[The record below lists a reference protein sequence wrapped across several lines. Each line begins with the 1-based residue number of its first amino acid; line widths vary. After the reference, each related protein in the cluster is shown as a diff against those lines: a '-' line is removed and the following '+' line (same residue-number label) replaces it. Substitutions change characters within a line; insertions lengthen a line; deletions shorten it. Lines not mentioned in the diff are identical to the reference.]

1 MATPAGETER
11 LGPRDVHAGKRGATV
26 VRGVMA
32 GTHDVTVEM
41 CAATGPPPGLSR
53 GLCVR
58 AELPCVRGLFG
69 AGTRRRG
76 HTKKPV
82 QRPFITLA
90 DGSTK
95 VRRFD
100 ASIGGGTIGNNLWL
114 PPAFSRFENIMSA

>member
-11 LGPRDVHAGKRGATV
+11 LWPRDVQAGKRGATV

-32 GTHDVTVEM
+32 GTRDVSVEM

-58 AELPCVRGLFG
+58 EELPCGRGLFG

-76 HTKKPV
+76 YTKKPV

-95 VRRFD
+95 VHRLD
-100 ASIGGGTIGNNLWL
+100 ASIGDGTIGINLWL
-114 PPAFSRFENIMSA
+114 PSAFSRFESIVSA